1 MRFEVLLV
9 VSLAA
14 AAMVLSWAYFSR
26 YAVARPPIGVINL
39 WDIALM
45 IGGIILV
52 PYLYLALPGWAVTG
66 LLVLGAWSALY
77 LVCEPLLRRRRLI
90 WGLSGALVLAD
101 SATAALFATD
111 KSVFL
116 VVNNLVMILLVVGI
130 SNLWAQSGMQARA
143 VTLLG
148 AFLIVYDL
156 IATSLTPLMGALLQR
171 LAAQPLAP
179 QLAWPIDR
187 TDVVAIGVG
196 DVLVAAVF
204 PLVLRRAFG
213 EWAGIVAI
221 GSAIGAMVG
230 LSVLPLSGI
239 FPVMVVLGPLMALQY
254 TVWRWRYGSER
265 TTYQYHT
272 SVSERITLNDL
283 PANV

>member
-1 MRFEVLLV
+1 MRIEIVLV

-26 YAVARPPIGVINL
+26 YAVARPPIGVINS

-77 LVCEPLLRRRRLI
+77 LMFEPVLRRRCLI

-130 SNLWAQSGMQARA
+130 SNLWVQSGMQARA
-143 VTLLG
+143 ATLLG

-156 IATSLTPLMGALLQR
+156 IATGLTPLMGSLLHR
-171 LAAQPLAP
+171 LAQPLGP
-179 QLAWPIDR
+179 QLAWPIGGADL
-187 TDVVAIGVG
+187 VAIGVG

-213 EWAGIVAI
+213 ESAGMIAM

-230 LSVLPLSGI
+230 LSLLPIHGT
-239 FPVMVVLGPLMALQY
+239 FPVMVVLGPLMLLQY
-254 TVWRWRYGSER
+254 AVWRRRYGSER
-265 TTYQYHT
+265 TTYQYHM
-272 SVSERITLNDL
+272 SVSR
-283 PANV
+283 